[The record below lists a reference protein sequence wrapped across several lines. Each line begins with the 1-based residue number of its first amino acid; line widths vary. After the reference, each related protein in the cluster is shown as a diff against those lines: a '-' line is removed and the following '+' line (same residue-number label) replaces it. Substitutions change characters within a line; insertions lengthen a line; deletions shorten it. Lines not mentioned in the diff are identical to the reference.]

1 MPVECTPPPLW
12 LRSALAGI
20 CLALLSPALAN
31 PDTIRVGGVTYENVY
46 IGEGAQ
52 SYYVQNPA
60 DGTMITVPKSEVKE
74 YDIEITPDRDERR
87 RLRDQ
92 WRLKRANRTEAS
104 PDTQANEA
112 WRAHLPEAVAAPEPE
127 AIVNKVNKVV
137 APGRAPALPPRAES
151 VTKPNTGKPV
161 VISSTS
167 EVPGSSVPVK
177 PIRLSNVKDLGAR
190 YSGQKMFMDK
200 DGVAMITNRPGEFE
214 GRPDYVEVTI
224 HYDPIEVPEAFRT
237 PKANPARQGAGVGN
251 SLDDIVKYYAKQ
263 HALDPALVYA
273 VIRVESNG
281 NPHAVSSAG
290 ARGLMQLMPGTA
302 RDMGVDDIFDPAEN
316 IAGGTQYLSKML
328 GLFNE
333 NVELAL
339 AGYNAGPGNVK
350 KYGGVP
356 PFKETQ
362 EYVELVQRYHR
373 QYKRS
378 GMPRFDIAGLDTPV
392 DKGYLPPESRE
403 FYQIVLDNGLTVAAD
418 RVYEDGDRYIYWFKE
433 RSGHF
438 PASQVISVREP
449 TQS

>member
-1 MPVECTPPPLW
+1 MPVGSTLHSFR
-12 LRSALAGI
+12 LRPALAGV
-20 CLALLSPALAN
+20 CAALLGPAFAYS
-31 PDTIRVGGVTYENVY
+31 DSIRVGGVTYENVY

-52 SYYVQNPA
+52 SYYIQNPA
-60 DGTMITVPKSEVKE
+60 DGSMITVPKSEVKDH
-74 YDIEITPDRDERR
+74 DIEITPDRDERR
-87 RLRDQ
+87 KLRDQ
-92 WRLKRANRTEAS
+92 WRLKRMNRSEAS
-104 PDTQANEA
+104 PSTPANEA
-112 WRAHLPEAVAAPEPE
+112 WREDIPAAVATPRPEAVVE
-127 AIVNKVNKVV
+127 NV
-137 APGRAPALPPRAES
+137 ASPRRAPSLPPRAET
-151 VTKPNTGKPV
+151 VGKAAPTKPV

-167 EVPGSSVPVK
+167 EVSGASTDAK

-224 HYDPIEVPEAFRT
+224 HYDPIEVPEAFRA
-237 PKANPARQGAGVGN
+237 PKAGPAQRTVLAGN
-251 SLDDIVKYYAKQ
+251 SLDDIVTYYAKQ

-316 IAGGTQYLSKML
+316 IAGGTQYLSKMF

-333 NVELAL
+333 NIDLAL

-350 KYGGVP
+350 KYGGIP

-362 EYVELVQRYHR
+362 NYVELVQRYHR

-378 GMPRFDIAGLDTPV
+378 GMPRFDIAGLDMPV
-392 DKGYLPPESRE
+392 DRGYLPPESSE

-418 RVYEDGDRYIYWFKE
+418 RVYEDGDRYIYWFRE